1 MSGGLAVRA
10 ADIAVALGSARR
22 SGQWWRC
29 VCPVHRSRT
38 GRSLSLALRDGDRG
52 FVVHCH
58 AGCSRVDILA
68 ELRRLRLIGDDRRS
82 EASANDRADDRY
94 DRERRIMAARR
105 IWDRARDVRGS
116 PAVRYLAGRGITIP
130 LPPSLRWAPSLPRP
144 DRTSG
149 PAMVARIDG
158 LDGEL
163 VGVHRTYLTRDDRG
177 QWCRRDRASLGLVGG
192 GAVRLAPAAEALMIG
207 EGIETCLAA
216 MQATAQPAWAALST
230 SGVIALQL
238 PPSVRTVVI
247 LADND
252 TNGAGERAAQTATR
266 RWIIEGRQVR
276 LAMPPEP
283 GTDFADVLA
292 GRANARIVEVRDVA
306 A

>member
-105 IWDRARDVRGS
+105 IWERARDVRGS

-192 GAVRLAPAAEALMIG
+192 GTVRLAPAAEMLMIA
-207 EGIETCLAA
+207 EGIETAIA
-216 MQATAQPAWAALST
+216 TMQACSLPGWAALST
-230 SGVIALQL
+230 SGMVALIL
-238 PPSVRTVVI
+238 PPIVRHVI
-247 LADND
+247 VLADHD
-252 TNGAGERAAQTATR
+252 ASGTGERAARTAAL
-266 RWIIEGRQVR
+266 RWLAEGRRVR
-276 LAMPPEP
+276 IAIPPGP
-283 GTDFADVLA
+283 STDFNDVLM
-292 GRANARIVEVRDVA
+292 GRAYAEARDVA